1 MKTRSKAILGGAAIA
16 LAAAVFAYT
25 RFSGG
30 IEVDVFAAKKGP
42 IEEYVTA
49 VSAGTVKSRQESTL
63 SAEVGGR
70 AVKVLAMEGSQVR
83 KGDLLALLSDPEL
96 DRQID
101 AARSDALSARE
112 SLQQAEA
119 KREEADRK
127 HRADSARA
135 GNNLRKAKEDHI
147 RAAELFR
154 RGFLSKSDMEQADT
168 LLANAEE
175 DNRFA
180 AAGEATVR
188 AIGREIESLRARV
201 ESAKSKEVSLEDRRS
216 KLRIAAPYGGVV
228 TKKTIEVG
236 ETKMPGAPLY
246 VLADPGD
253 IYIEAP
259 IDESE
264 SARIKV
270 GQKAKLY
277 PDAYLGETFSG
288 QVSEIKPTV
297 EVSKEVSRANTIH
310 LLAPSP
316 PKPLRLG
323 MSVDVE
329 VLIGGKDNVLLT
341 PSSAVMER
349 EGQKFV
355 YVAQDGKAVRKNVTT
370 GISNWEWTE
379 ILGGISPGEAVITS
393 LEIKNLAPG
402 SRVGIRSRK

>member
-1 MKTRSKAILGGAAIA
+1 MKTRQKWLIGGSALLVAAI
-16 LAAAVFAYT
+16 FAGYFG
-25 RFSGG
+25 FSSPV
-30 IEVDVFAAKKGP
+30 EVDVFAARKGP

-49 VSAGTVKSRQESTL
+49 VSAGTVKSRHESVL

-70 AVKVLAMEGSQVR
+70 AVSVPVVEGTQAR

-96 DRQID
+96 DRQVDSAQADI
-101 AARSDALSARE
+101 LSAQEGLR
-112 SLQQAEA
+112 QAEA
-119 KREEADRK
+119 KRDEAERK
-127 HRADSARA
+127 FRAETGRA
-135 GNNLRKAKEDHI
+135 ANNLRKSKEDHV
-147 RAAELFR
+147 RASALFK

-175 DNRFA
+175 EARFA

-188 AIGREIESLRARV
+188 AIEREIGSLKARV
-201 ESAKSKEVSLEDRRS
+201 ESARAKALSLADRKA
-216 KLRIAAPYGGVV
+216 KLRISAPYAGIV
-228 TKKTIEVG
+228 TKKTVEVG
-236 ETKMPGAPLY
+236 ETKTPGSPLF

-253 IYIEAP
+253 IFIEAP

-264 SARIKV
+264 SAKIKV
-270 GQKAKLY
+270 GQKARLY
-277 PDAYLGETFSG
+277 PDAYLGESFPG

-297 EVSKEVSRANTIH
+297 EVSKEVSRANTIR
-310 LLAPSP
+310 LIAPSP

-329 VLIGGKDNVLLT
+329 VLTGGKDNVLLA

-355 YVAQDGKAVRKNVTT
+355 YVAENGKVARKNVTT

-379 ILGGISPGEAVITS
+379 ILGGISPGDTVITS

-402 SRVGIRSRK
+402 SRVGIRSR